1 LEIKMKNK
9 TSTYFRYSK
18 SINGINANGEGGGL
32 ESVFHS
38 KKILNRLLKVVPL
51 SAAYAATLAG
61 GFGVVPAMAGQIEEV
76 TVTALKREES
86 LQEVSVGVAVLDGD
100 QLESHQI
107 NDVKDIQLYV
117 PSLTVND
124 SFGTAQIS
132 SRGLGLSSVS
142 AGIDPAIGLYVDG
155 AVINSPAAQLFSLF
169 DLERAEFLRGPQGS
183 LFGRNT
189 MAGAVNLI
197 TAKPG
202 DELEGYARISMG
214 NYSLSETEGALG
226 GPLSEAVRARIAW
239 RQIDRGGF
247 GKNEFTGSDTDDLNQ
262 KMMRAHLE
270 FLSHDDFNFL
280 LTTEYARQDDQSLA
294 FKVKGETFPDTP
306 GRGAPGVGGFPVG
319 TRNISTEFDP
329 RNDRETW
336 SITGTTT
343 WYINEEVTNRNIFNY
358 RKIDVIL
365 IQDLDLSSVVQREDV
380 NGVGGTSQE
389 RPINV
394 EQYSAEFQLFYDG
407 QFLDRHIDIVSGIY
421 LFSEESS
428 TSNTIGFQ
436 PLIGR
441 ERTLPDGSMSTDKR
455 VQLSGVK
462 ETESWAVF
470 VNARYDITS
479 DFTLKLAGRFNEDDI
494 SVEKE
499 NLIFV
504 GGGLGPQR
512 SISPFDDSET
522 FNNFSPEVGVEW
534 RPDDEMMLYYTY
546 SEGFKAGTVPIGSTS
561 GLGFVQPEIID
572 NHEFGLKS
580 TWLDG
585 SLIFNASAFY
595 YEATDLQLQ
604 RSLPTGD
611 GGFTLELANSADLD
625 GYGFEA
631 DVFWSMSDS
640 VRLFGSVAYVN
651 TEFQDGFVSVD
662 PTNPVQFNDSAAAQE
677 DLGGNEAAQAPEWSA
692 TAHAE
697 YDLPFQPGGGAFV
710 LSTDISYKG
719 DHYFSEFNNP
729 ELSQDAYT
737 LVDMSLKFTA
747 ADEKWSAT
755 LWGKNLTDELV
766 ESGNFP
772 LATGLVTAQT
782 FLPPRTW
789 GVSLKF
795 IL

>member
-1 LEIKMKNK
+1 MISL
-9 TSTYFRYSK
+9 T
-18 SINGINANGEGGGL
+18 NANSQYFPVVGIAN
-32 ESVFHS
+32 SCCAFAS
-38 KKILNRLLKVVPL
+38 KLHAGKFGRKFLKMSPL
-51 SAAYAATLAG
+51 SIACAATLVGGVTAMPAG
-61 GFGVVPAMAGQIEEV
+61 AAQIEEV
-76 TVTALKREES
+76 IVTALKREES
-86 LQEVSVGVAVLDGD
+86 LQEVSVGVAVLDGE
-100 QLESHQI
+100 QLENFHI
-107 NDVKDIQLYV
+107 NNVQDIQLYV

-142 AGIDPAIGLYVDG
+142 AGIDPAVGLYVDG
-155 AVINSPAAQLFSLF
+155 AVINSPTAQLFSLF
-169 DLERAEFLRGPQGS
+169 DLERAEVLRGPQGS

-202 DELEGYARISMG
+202 DELEGHARITMG
-214 NYSLSETEGALG
+214 EYSLVETEGALG
-226 GPLSEAVRARIAW
+226 GPLSETIRARVAW
-239 RQIDRGGF
+239 RQIDRDGF
-247 GKNEFTGSDTDDLNQ
+247 GRNEFTGSEVDDLSQ

-270 FLSHDDFNFL
+270 FLPDEDFNLL
-280 LTTEYARQDDQSLA
+280 LTAESARQDDNSLA
-294 FKVKGETFPDTP
+294 FKVKGETFPGIP
-306 GRGAPGVGGFPVG
+306 GKGAPGADGFPVD

-343 WYINEEVTNRNIFNY
+343 WYINEEITNRNIFNY
-358 RKIDVIL
+358 RDISVNL
-365 IQDLDLSSVVQREDV
+365 IQDLDLSSVIQREDV
-380 NGVGGTSQE
+380 NGVGGTNQE

-394 EQYSAEFQLFYDG
+394 EQSSAEFQLFYDG
-407 QFLDRHIDIVSGIY
+407 QFLERHIDIVGGLY

-428 TSNTIGFQ
+428 TANKIGFQ
-436 PLIGR
+436 PLTGR
-441 ERTLPDGSMSTDKR
+441 ERTLSDGSISTDHR

-470 VNARYDITS
+470 MNARYELMTG
-479 DFTLKLAGRFNEDDI
+479 FTVKVAGRFNKDDI

-512 SISPFDDSET
+512 SIAPFDESKT
-522 FNNFSPEVGVEW
+522 FKEFSPEVGVEW
-534 RPDDEMMLYYTY
+534 RPNDDMMVYYTY

-561 GLGFVQPEIID
+561 GLGFVEPEIID

-580 TWLDG
+580 SWLDG
-585 SLIFNASAFY
+585 SVIFNASAFY
-595 YEATDLQLQ
+595 YEVTDLQLQ

-611 GGFTLELANSADLD
+611 GGFTLELANSADLN
-625 GYGFEA
+625 GNGFEA
-631 DVFWSMSDS
+631 DLFWSVSDRA
-640 VRLFGSVAYVN
+640 RLFGSIAYVN

-662 PTNPVQFNDSAAAQE
+662 PTNPVQFTDPAAAQE
-677 DLGGNEAAQAPEWSA
+677 DLSGNEAAQAPEWSA
-692 TAHAE
+692 TTHAE
-697 YDLPFQPGGGAFV
+697 YDLPFNPGGGAV
-710 LSTDISYKG
+710 LLSIDISYKG
-719 DHYFSEFNNP
+719 DHFFSEFNNSN
-729 ELSQDAYT
+729 LHQDAYT
-737 LVDMSLKFTA
+737 LVDAAIKFTA
-747 ADEKWSAT
+747 ADEKWTAT

-772 LATGLVTAQT
+772 LATGLVTART

-795 IL
+795 VL